1 MVVSWS
7 ACQCKN
13 PGDEKLHGHWP
24 GCARLAALQRC
35 YLEKA
40 DEDVQRCRGVGDQLA
55 VDVLAVDEEV
65 DRQIGVFVFVSLYLC
80 MSLFQ

>member
-1 MVVSWS
+1 MGNSS
-7 ACQCKN
+7 SCT
-13 PGDEKLHGHWP
+13 
-24 GCARLAALQRC
+24 ALQRC

-80 MSLFQ
+80 LSLFQ